1 MDELA
6 LIADLYRGTPRQG
19 PGGEAQT
26 ALALTL
32 SGLASRGA
40 LNVAD
45 IGCGTGASTL
55 QLAASL
61 DAHITAID
69 FLQPFLDA
77 LVSAVRD
84 RGLSDRVTPLACDMA
99 SLPFEQDSL
108 DLIWSE
114 GAIYNIGFERG
125 VHKWREFLKLG
136 GVLAVSEITWLTG
149 ERPAAVEQ
157 FWTAAYPQIDTA
169 AARLGVLEACGFTP
183 LGYFCLPE
191 TCWQDN
197 FYRPLAAGFD
207 DFLARHRNSASAQA
221 LVDEHRK
228 EMALYETYRDYY
240 SYGFYIARR
249 SSWCGAPL
257 TLINR

>member
-6 LIADLYRGTPRQG
+6 LIADLYRDTPRQG

-26 ALALTL
+26 TLALALA
-32 SGLASRGA
+32 GLPPGEA
-40 LNVAD
+40 LQVAD

-61 DAHITAID
+61 DAQVTAID
-69 FLQPFLDA
+69 FLPPFLDVLA
-77 LVSAVRD
+77 STARD
-84 RGLSDRVTPLACDMA
+84 RGLAGRVTPLSCDMA
-99 SLPFEQDSL
+99 SLPFEQESL

-114 GAIYNIGFERG
+114 GAIYNIGFGRG
-125 VHKWREFLKLG
+125 VREWRDFLKPG
-136 GVLAVSEITWLTG
+136 GVLAVSEITWLTA

-157 FWTAAYPQIDTA
+157 FWTAAYPEIDTA
-169 AARLGVLEACGFTP
+169 AAKLRVLEACGFTP
-183 LGYFCLPE
+183 LGYFFLPG

-197 FYRPLAAGFD
+197 FYRPLAACFD
-207 DFLARHRNSASAQA
+207 DFLARHQHSASAQA

-249 SSWCGAPL
+249 G
-257 TLINR
+257 R